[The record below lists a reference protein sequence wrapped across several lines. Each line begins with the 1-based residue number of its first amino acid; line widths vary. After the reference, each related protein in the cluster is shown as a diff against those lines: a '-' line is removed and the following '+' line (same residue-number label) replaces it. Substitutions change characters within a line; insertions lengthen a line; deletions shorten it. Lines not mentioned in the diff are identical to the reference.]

1 MEKEGREKYFNRR
14 QQLRKAIAELDDGRG
29 QNRGK

>member
-1 MEKEGREKYFNRR
+1 MEKEGREKYFNR
-14 QQLRKAIAELDDGRG
+14 QQLRKAIAELDDGCD